1 MLHGGATEMGLS
13 EFDGAGGEGFGLHGF
28 EEGGF
33 GGDAGEEGAVAGGLF
48 APELEVGVVGA
59 LVARL

>member
-1 MLHGGATEMGLS
+1 MGLS